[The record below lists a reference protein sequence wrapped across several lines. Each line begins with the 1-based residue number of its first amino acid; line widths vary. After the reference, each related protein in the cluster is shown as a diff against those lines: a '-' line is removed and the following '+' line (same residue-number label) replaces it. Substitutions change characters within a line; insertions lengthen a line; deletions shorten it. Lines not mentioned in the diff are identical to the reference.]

1 MTAIATPSR
10 AALRDASWF
19 RCPST
24 DKPVKYHVVVDDSG
38 VAGCSVFTIKGKHLD
53 ESLDLAEVLPS
64 MRCMR
69 PGCRKYWPKTS

>member
-1 MTAIATPSR
+1 MTTIATPTR

-19 RCPST
+19 RYPST

-38 VAGCSVFTIKGKHLD
+38 VGGCSVWTIKGKHLD
-53 ESLDLAEVLPS
+53 ESLGLADVPLI

-69 PGCRKYWPKTS
+69 PGCRKYWPKS